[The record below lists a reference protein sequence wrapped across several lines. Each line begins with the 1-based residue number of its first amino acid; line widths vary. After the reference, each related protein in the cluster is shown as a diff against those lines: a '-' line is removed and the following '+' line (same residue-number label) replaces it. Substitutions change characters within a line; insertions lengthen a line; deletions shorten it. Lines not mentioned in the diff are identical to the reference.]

1 MRPTPVLAALCD
13 DGWPVKPPDA
23 APFLAGSCAGLPHC
37 RQRLAGHWDMI
48 GRPLDCRQRKAE
60 AKSPSSTWTDLVWV

>member
-23 APFLAGSCAGLPHC
+23 ARFWLEAVQAC
-37 RQRLAGHWDMI
+37 RTAASAWPVTG
-48 GRPLDCRQRKAE
+48 
-60 AKSPSSTWTDLVWV
+60 T